1 MVLFLGG
8 SQVKEKED
16 MQEPF
21 LFVGGRLW
29 LDFVNTQFADKGQSV
44 DLLSEFEAL
53 LRWLTAAQAADAET
67 LENAAAWSRRDQEDI
82 RRYALRLRSVLRQLA
97 ERLARGEDIGDAALA
112 LVNEVLGSQRNSV
125 QLARTATGYETA
137 LHPEWVSRLALL
149 APLAAS
155 VADTLTGDDLT
166 RLRKCENPA
175 CLLYFYDTSKNHA
188 RRWCSMEMCGNR
200 HKAAAHYQRSRQA
213 AGE

>member
-1 MVLFLGG
+1 
-8 SQVKEKED
+8 

-29 LDFVNTQFADKGQSV
+29 LDFVNTQFADKEQSV
-44 DLLSEFEAL
+44 DLLGSFEAL
-53 LRWLTAAQAADAET
+53 LRWLTAAQAADEKVR
-67 LENAAAWSRRDQEDI
+67 ESVAAWSSRDQEEI
-82 RRYALRLRSVLRQLA
+82 GRYAVRLRSVLRQAA
-97 ERLARGEDIGDAALA
+97 ESLARGEEIGDAALVV
-112 LVNEVLGSQRNSV
+112 VNEVLRSQKNSV
-125 QLARTATGYETA
+125 RLTRTSAGYETTVRA
-137 LHPEWVSRLALL
+137 EWVNTLALL

-155 VADTLTGDDLT
+155 LADTLTGDELT
-166 RLRKCENPA
+166 RLRKCEDPA

-200 HKAAAHYQRSRQA
+200 HKVATHYQRSRQT